1 MARQKVDT
9 AKLRGQRIGR
19 VLTNLG
25 KTNREQVQEALQI
38 QKKRRQPLGQLLVE
52 LGYCTQDDVQMA
64 LAAQQGM
71 QTIEVGE
78 LDIPQDVLSL
88 IPAEMANAYHI
99 LPIAYDKGKN
109 KITVA
114 LKSADNF
121 RALDDLR
128 LLMGYDVEALV
139 SPAEQLDQRI
149 NRHYGEDEE
158 SLASL
163 VGELSEDEDFGL
175 IDGDGSESIDLE
187 AETQMAEDNRVIR
200 LLNLVLL
207 QAIKDKASDIHFEPF
222 EDEFKMRYRID
233 GVLYEMIPPPRQLA
247 GPIVSRVKI
256 MADLD
261 IAERRLP
268 QDGRI
273 ELHVGEKPVD
283 LRVAVLPTMF
293 GESVVMRVLDRTNT
307 QLDLDKVVQRPD
319 DLDTIRQL
327 IHKPNGIV
335 IVTGPTG
342 SGKTTTLYSALAELN
357 TLEDKILT
365 AEDPVEYDIDGLLQV
380 QVNTAVGLTFA
391 KALRSFLRQD
401 PDIILVGETRDLE
414 TAKISVEAS
423 LTGHL
428 VFTTLHTNDAPSS
441 IARLLDLGL
450 ESFLITATIEGIIAQ
465 RLVRKICARCK
476 EPYEPTD
483 EELMRLA
490 LDRDALGDRTLFRG
504 TGCDYCNNS
513 GYRGRMAL
521 FEIMILD
528 DELRQMIMDEAS
540 SQQLMHATR
549 QRGMRTLRESG
560 LMAVYDGLTSVE
572 EILKETLPDD

>member
-1 MARQKVDT
+1 MARQKTDT

-25 KTNREQVQEALQI
+25 KVNREQVQEALQL

-52 LGYCTQDDVQMA
+52 LGYCSQDDVQMA

-71 QTIEVGE
+71 ETIEVAE

-99 LPIAYDKGKN
+99 LPIAYNKDKN

-149 NRHYGEDEE
+149 NRHYGDDEE

-163 VGELSEDEDFGL
+163 VGELAEDEDFGL
-175 IDGDGSESIDLE
+175 IEGDRSESIDLE

-342 SGKTTTLYSALAELN
+342 
-357 TLEDKILT
+357 
-365 AEDPVEYDIDGLLQV
+365 
-380 QVNTAVGLTFA
+380 
-391 KALRSFLRQD
+391 
-401 PDIILVGETRDLE
+401 
-414 TAKISVEAS
+414 
-423 LTGHL
+423 
-428 VFTTLHTNDAPSS
+428 
-441 IARLLDLGL
+441 
-450 ESFLITATIEGIIAQ
+450 
-465 RLVRKICARCK
+465 
-476 EPYEPTD
+476 
-483 EELMRLA
+483 
-490 LDRDALGDRTLFRG
+490 
-504 TGCDYCNNS
+504 
-513 GYRGRMAL
+513 
-521 FEIMILD
+521 
-528 DELRQMIMDEAS
+528 
-540 SQQLMHATR
+540 
-549 QRGMRTLRESG
+549 
-560 LMAVYDGLTSVE
+560 
-572 EILKETLPDD
+572 